1 MNENEK
7 MIYKILRNVTKVV
20 DVETFTIV
28 NFCIRNE

>member
-7 MIYKILRNVTKVV
+7 MIYKILQNATKVV
-20 DVETFTIV
+20 VLETFTVV